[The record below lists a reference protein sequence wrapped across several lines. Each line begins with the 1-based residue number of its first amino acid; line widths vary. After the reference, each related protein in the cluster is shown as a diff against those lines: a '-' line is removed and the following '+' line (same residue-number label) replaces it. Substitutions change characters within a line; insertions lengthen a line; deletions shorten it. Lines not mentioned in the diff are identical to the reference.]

1 MQMTIQEGS
10 NYFRGLL
17 LLIRKDH
24 KVTDEE
30 IAIMMR
36 VGKSLGFA
44 KSFCE
49 TAINDILDNKYILDK
64 PPIFSQMEI
73 AKKFITHGL
82 IIGHCDHK
90 IHVNEERWLQIIA
103 EANEI
108 DNGWFLREQQR
119 IDHARE
125 TNELDFDDLVVEYL
139 K

>member
-125 TNELDFDDLVVEYL
+125 HNELDFDDLVVEYL

>member
-64 PPIFSQMEI
+64 PPVFSQMEI